1 MVTICHHHH
10 HHQLLGARIPIVT
23 LGAESLAAPEKELLK
38 DGEERPETNST
49 SIEGFTIRKI
59 GFSEKR
65 GTKITFLVGK
75 LMIHRPCVFCYVILR
90 QNPNCGYQCVKHH
103 KWWLPWTTWTHSK
116 WKLSLINLGTNV
128 SPTSRT
134 ASLEAQ
140 TGHIQLEQYPGDAM
154 FLQFPRTML
163 LDIPLEAICNHL
175 ALDDFD

>member
-103 KWWLPWTTWTHSK
+103 K
-116 WKLSLINLGTNV
+116 
-128 SPTSRT
+128 
-134 ASLEAQ
+134 
-140 TGHIQLEQYPGDAM
+140 
-154 FLQFPRTML
+154 
-163 LDIPLEAICNHL
+163 
-175 ALDDFD
+175 